1 MTTTTPT
8 AAYAAPRTA
17 LRDAPAFSD
26 PSLSTQGL
34 VRRRAEIIRAA
45 KAQLVG
51 AMPALPE
58 GIATRADVLVARTP
72 MTADAVAIQGRE
84 REKVGELRKA
94 GLTYEQII
102 GHATEARVAALVDAV
117 EGIASTEPEQASE
130 LEELLFSR
138 LVALGAA
145 DAIETYTTEQDTT
158 VGRAWRDALGATIEN
173 RDPDLG
179 ARTQLHG
186 ADRPGYDLALANDVA
201 VDWAAVARIESANT
215 AS

>member
-1 MTTTTPT
+1 MNTTPA
-8 AAYAAPRTA
+8 AAYQAARTA
-17 LRDAPAFSD
+17 LRDAPAFTD
-26 PSLSTQGL
+26 PNLSAHGL

-58 GIATRADVLVARTP
+58 GVATRAEVLAARAAT
-72 MTADAVAIQGRE
+72 TADAVAVQGRE

-94 GLTYEQII
+94 GLTYAQII
-102 GHATEARVAALVDAV
+102 GDAAEVRVAALIDAV
-117 EGIASTEPEQASE
+117 EGIAATEPDQAAE

-138 LVALGAA
+138 LVALGAP
-145 DAIETYTTEQDTT
+145 DAIETHTAEQDTT
-158 VGRAWRDALGATIEN
+158 VGRAWRDALSATIEN

-179 ARTQLHG
+179 TRTQLHG

-201 VDWAAVARIESANT
+201 VDWAAVARIESAP
-215 AS
+215 AAE